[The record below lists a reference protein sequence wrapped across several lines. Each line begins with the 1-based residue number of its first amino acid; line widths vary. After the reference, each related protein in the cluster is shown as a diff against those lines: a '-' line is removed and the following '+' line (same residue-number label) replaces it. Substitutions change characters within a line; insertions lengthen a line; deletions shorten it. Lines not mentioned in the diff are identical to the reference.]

1 MIDAR
6 NWSITACAGC
16 LVSAGSDAHRCA
28 LLLPHSLFVPPHP
41 PLHCSALN
49 LQRPDRPHTCR
60 GCGAHGARRGRV
72 HWLPGS
78 PRRNFQDVRAS
89 AVDCPTLPHCGKH
102 MGATSKP
109 AGRYARPVAPVWL
122 IENVWGVAG
131 AQLRSTA
138 VREIYPKMA
147 VVLQPFEV
155 QWKINV
161 PDRYDKW

>member
-49 LQRPDRPHTCR
+49 LQRPDCPHTCR

-78 PRRNFQDVRAS
+78 PRRNFQDVCAS

-131 AQLRSTA
+131 AHFLYRMRHRNTFIFQVFYAFLG
-138 VREIYPKMA
+138 VWREPIFCIGC
-147 VVLQPFEV
+147 VIE
-155 QWKINV
+155 
-161 PDRYDKW
+161 